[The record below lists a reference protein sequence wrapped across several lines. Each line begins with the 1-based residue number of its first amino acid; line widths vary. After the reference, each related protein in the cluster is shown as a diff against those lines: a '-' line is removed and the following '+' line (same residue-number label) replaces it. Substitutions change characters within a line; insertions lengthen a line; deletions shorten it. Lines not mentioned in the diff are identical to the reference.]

1 MLTVEPIIAAGEG
14 EVHVGPDRWTVCTD
28 DGSVSAHV
36 EHTIVIRDGAAPL
49 ILTA

>member
-1 MLTVEPIIAAGEG
+1 V
-14 EVHVGPDRWTVCTD
+14 RTD

-36 EHTIVIRDGAAPL
+36 EHTVVIRDGAPPL